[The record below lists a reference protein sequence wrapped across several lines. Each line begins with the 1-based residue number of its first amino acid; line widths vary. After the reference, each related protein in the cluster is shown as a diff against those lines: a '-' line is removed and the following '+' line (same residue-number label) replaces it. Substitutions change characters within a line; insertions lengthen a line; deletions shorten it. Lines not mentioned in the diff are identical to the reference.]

1 MKVLYA
7 AVLLCLTPFNAI
19 AQQRPDPEFDERVRK
34 ALEPPFV
41 GVTTDGK
48 AQKDLYAVK
57 PTGVST
63 APVLSAAQALLISL
77 TDVQRQAISFPVDD
91 KEWRTWSNMHR
102 TPRQG
107 VSLAEMNAAQREAAY
122 QLLRQSLS
130 AKGYQ
135 TSQDIMRLNHHLGE
149 LVNSFQEYD
158 ENLYWFSIMG
168 EPSAT
173 QPWGWQ
179 LDGHH
184 LIINYFVLGDQV
196 VMTPTFMGSEPVKA
210 ETGKYAGT
218 SILSAEQTQGLAF
231 MQALTPE
238 QQKQASIGAKSARN
252 NQAELLKDNLVL
264 PFEGIAATQLTP
276 EQRAKLITLIEQYV
290 SNMKEGHA
298 KIRMDEVQAQ
308 LDNTYFAWRGAVD
321 NDAIFYYRIHS
332 PVILIEFDHQS
343 PIALPCDRN
352 TPTRR
357 HIHTVVRTPNGNDYG
372 KDLLRQHYKDKA
384 QDATHGHAV
393 VEAVVQRN

>member
-1 MKVLYA
+1 MKAIYA
-7 AVLLCLTPFNAI
+7 TALFCFASSVTF

-48 AQKDLYAVK
+48 AQSGLYTIK
-57 PTGVST
+57 PTGIST
-63 APVLSAAQALLISL
+63 APVLEAAQGLLESL
-77 TDVQRQAISFPVDD
+77 TEPQRKAISFAVDD

-107 VSLAEMNAAQREAAY
+107 VSLADMNPSQREAAF

-135 TSQDIMRLNHHLGE
+135 NAQDIMRLNHHLAE
-149 LVNSFQEYD
+149 LVNNFDEYG
-158 ENLYWFSIMG
+158 EHLYWFSIMG

-173 QPWGWQ
+173 KPWGWQ

-184 LIINYFVLGDQV
+184 LIINYFVLGDQI

-210 ETGKYAGT
+210 ESGKYAST
-218 SILSAEQTQGLAF
+218 KILESEQNQGLAL
-231 MQALTPE
+231 MQSLSPE
-238 QQKQASIGAKSARN
+238 LQKQALLGDKAARN

-264 PFEGIAATQLTP
+264 PFEGVAAKQLS
-276 EQRAKLITLIEQYV
+276 EAQRNQLLVLIEQYV
-290 SNMKEGHA
+290 NNMKEGHA
-298 KIRMDEVQAQ
+298 KVRMDEVRQH
-308 LDNTYFAWRGAVD
+308 LDNTYFAWRGGID
-321 NDAIFYYRIHS
+321 TDAIFYYRIHS
-332 PVILIEFDHQS
+332 PVILIEFDHQA
-343 PIALPCDRN
+343 PIALPGDRDKA
-352 TPTRR
+352 TRR

-372 KDLLRQHYKDKA
+372 KDLLRQHYEATAHDK
-384 QDATHGHAV
+384 THGHAS
-393 VEAVVQRN
+393 VQSSLQE